1 MFFLCSVIR
10 KGNILFYVL
19 SYFAFLYS
27 DYFIFL
33 HTMKNSLLFKRIS
46 MLKKKSWRITFSG
59 TKRFASIF
67 VGGNIILKTFCIFY
81 VKHDAKQKMNFPK
94 SLQQDLHIARF
105 HILENCVVSLDIC
118 TLLWHEFSME
128 NISIY
133 SIITW
138 QKSFHQQTC
147 IQCSKHKQSPNK
159 TILVKL
165 CPVYFLNT
173 VIQLTRRFC
182 KLQNL
187 NQEPRSNEAVS
198 HPIQESKYDSSY

>member
-1 MFFLCSVIR
+1 MFCYKKREYLILCFI
-10 KGNILFYVL
+10 IFCLPLFWLFYF
-19 SYFAFLYS
+19 SPHYEE
-27 DYFIFL
+27 FITIQTHFDVE
-33 HTMKNSLLFKRIS
+33 
-46 MLKKKSWRITFSG
+46 KKSWRITFSG

-67 VGGNIILKTFCIFY
+67 VGGNIILKRFCIFY

-147 IQCSKHKQSPNK
+147 IQCSKYKQC
-159 TILVKL
+159 L
-165 CPVYFLNT
+165 
-173 VIQLTRRFC
+173 
-182 KLQNL
+182 
-187 NQEPRSNEAVS
+187 
-198 HPIQESKYDSSY
+198 